1 MIEFRYIRFKHTFLS
16 IIKNLEDNQ
25 MEENVQIPAE
35 NNTPN
40 NMQGKTNAAEGKKEN
55 GWIAA
60 LKFLPL
66 LIFALCVIVLKLDLL
81 IAAPIATFA
90 AAGVYMLVNRSG
102 FEHSFGKGLDS
113 VKKIALIFF
122 ILMFAYGVA
131 ECFMATGVGAA
142 LIILALKMGVTAATI
157 APVALIVTCLLSIAT
172 GSSWGT
178 FAACAPIFLWLNH
191 LTGGNTM
198 LTLCSIAGGSCF
210 GDNIGMISDVTVL
223 ACGMQDVKII
233 DRLKHQLV
241 WAFGCLT
248 VAILA
253 VTLVGIFAY
262 DLPFTQ
268 GDVAAAI
275 AQIPEEAREALAEE
289 RPAALILLDQVEAG
303 VPLYMII
310 PLIVVIALS
319 FMKIHTLLCLGAG
332 MIASLICGLIAGTV
346 DFNTWLSEILYTGFS
361 GAGSWVVVMMIWVSA
376 FGGIMN
382 AMNAFAPLAKLVV
395 KISKNVRQLMGWC
408 GILCLAG
415 NAALADEAA
424 QVATIS
430 PIIRDIVEKNV
441 ECTDESD
448 SYKLRLRLATFT
460 SAMGIYGSQMIPW
473 HCFPV
478 FFAGI
483 ATAVYPLQVF
493 TPIDIIGHNYLSF
506 IIVGSLLIMTFTGLD
521 RFVPML
527 ALPGN
532 DRVKLKKQIKQTK

>member
-1 MIEFRYIRFKHTFLS
+1 MDKS
-16 IIKNLEDNQ
+16 AQK
-25 MEENVQIPAE
+25 
-35 NNTPN
+35 
-40 NMQGKTNAAEGKKEN
+40 AAEDKSLTTDTSDKPDTNEGKGKN
-55 GWIAA
+55 AWIAA
-60 LKFLPL
+60 FKFTPL
-66 LIFALCVIVLKLDLL
+66 LIFALAVIVFKLDLL

-90 AAGVYMLVNRSG
+90 AAGVYMIVNRAG
-102 FEHSFGKGLDS
+102 FEHSFDKGLDS

-131 ECFMATGVGAA
+131 ECFMATGVGAS
-142 LIILALKMGVTAATI
+142 LINLALKMGVTAATV
-157 APVALIVTCLLSIAT
+157 APVSLIVTCLLSIAT

-233 DRLKHQLV
+233 DRLKHQLI
-241 WAFGCLT
+241 WAFGCLAITLT
-248 VAILA
+248 VI
-253 VTLVGIFAY
+253 TLVGIFVY

-275 AQIPEEAREALAEE
+275 AQIPEEARQALAEE
-289 RPAALILLDQVEAG
+289 RPAALTLLNQVEMG
-303 VPLYMII
+303 VPFYMII
-310 PLIVVIALS
+310 PLIVVIGMS

-332 MIASLICGLIAGTV
+332 MVSSLLCGLIAGTV
-346 DFNTWLSEILYTGFS
+346 DFNSWLNEILYTGFS
-361 GAGSWVVVMMIWVSA
+361 GAGSWVIVMMIWVSA

-382 AMNAFAPLAKLVV
+382 AMNAFAPLSNLVV
-395 KISKNVRQLMGWC
+395 KISRNVRQLMGWC
-408 GILCLAG
+408 GILCLVG
-415 NAALADEAA
+415 NVALADEAA
-424 QVATIS
+424 QVATMS
-430 PIIRDIVEKNV
+430 PIIRDVVEKNV

-448 SYKLRLRLATFT
+448 RYRLRLRLATFT
-460 SAMGIYGSQMIPW
+460 SAMGIYGSQMVPW

-483 ATAVYPLQVF
+483 ATAVYPLQTF
-493 TPIDIIGHNYLSF
+493 TPIDIIGHNYLAF

-527 ALPGN
+527 ALPGS
-532 DRVKLKKQIKQTK
+532 DRVRLKKENKQINNFRG

>member
-1 MIEFRYIRFKHTFLS
+1 MEKNELISSDDAATDKRDSLS
-16 IIKNLEDNQ
+16 TP
-25 MEENVQIPAE
+25 EN
-35 NNTPN
+35 
-40 NMQGKTNAAEGKKEN
+40 KKESA
-55 GWIAA
+55 WISAF
-60 LKFLPL
+60 KFLPL
-66 LIFALCVIVLKLDLL
+66 LVFALAVIIFKLDLL
-81 IAAPIATFA
+81 LAAPIATFA
-90 AAGVYMLVNRSG
+90 AAGVYMIVKRTG
-102 FEHSFGKGLDS
+102 FEASFGKGLDS
-113 VKKIALIFF
+113 VRKIALIFF

-142 LIILALKMGVTAATI
+142 LINLALKMGVTAATI
-157 APVALIVTCLLSIAT
+157 APVALIVTSLLSIAT

-191 LTGGNTM
+191 LTGGSAM

-233 DRLKHQLV
+233 DRLKHQLI
-241 WAFGCLT
+241 WSFSCL
-248 VAILA
+248 AIALVT

-268 GDVAAAI
+268 GDVAEAI
-275 AQIPEEAREALAEE
+275 REIPEAARAALAEE
-289 RPAALILLDQVEAG
+289 RPAALMLLNQVESG
-303 VPLYMII
+303 VPFYMII

-332 MIASLICGLIAGTV
+332 MVSSFLFGLIAGTTTF
-346 DFNTWLSEILYTGFS
+346 DTWLNEILYTGFS

-382 AMNAFAPLAKLVV
+382 AMNAFAPLAKFVV

-408 GILCLAG
+408 GVLCLAG
-415 NAALADEAA
+415 NVALADEAA
-424 QVATIS
+424 QVATMS
-430 PIIRDIVEKNV
+430 PIIRDIVENNV
-441 ECTDESD
+441 ECKDEGD
-448 SYKLRLRLATFT
+448 AYRLRLRLATFT

-483 ATAVYPLQVF
+483 ASAVYPLMSF
-493 TPIDIIGHNYLSF
+493 SPIDIICHNYLSF
-506 IIVGSLLIMTFTGLD
+506 VIVGSLLILTFTVLD
-521 RFVPML
+521 RFSPML
-527 ALPGN
+527 ARPGN
-532 DRVKLKKQIKQTK
+532 DRVKLKKQER